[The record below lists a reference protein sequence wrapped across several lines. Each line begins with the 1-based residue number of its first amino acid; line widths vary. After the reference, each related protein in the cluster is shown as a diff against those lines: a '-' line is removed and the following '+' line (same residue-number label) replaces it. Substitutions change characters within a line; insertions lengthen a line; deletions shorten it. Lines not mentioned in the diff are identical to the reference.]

1 MGFTYF
7 VIGVIAVLLG
17 YYIWAIKQ
25 EASPKSNFLSEKSE
39 EEVEYE
45 FSTPIRVS
53 EEYITGRKT
62 DVKEQQG
69 NEVEAQQTSNAPR
82 EEARRVSLPQEEVG
96 FTNFID
102 LSKAKQY
109 GNALASLVEDVL
121 SPSVS
126 SNSSSEVEF
135 YHLTNLRDHMIA
147 GRQMFSDIQIA

>member
-1 MGFTYF
+1 MGFSYF
-7 VIGVIAVLLG
+7 VITILVLLLG
-17 YYIWAIKQ
+17 YYVWAIKQ

-45 FSTPIRVS
+45 FSAPIRVS
-53 EEYITGRKT
+53 EEYITGGLQK
-62 DVKEQQG
+62 VEQEG
-69 NEVEAQQTSNAPR
+69 NEVEAQQTPIAPR
-82 EEARRVSLPQEEVG
+82 EENRLVSLPQEEVE
-96 FTNFID
+96 FTHFID

-135 YHLTNLRDHMIA
+135 FHLTNLRDHMIA
-147 GRQMFSDIQIA
+147 GRQMFSDLQIA

>member
-1 MGFTYF
+1 MGFSYF
-7 VIGVIAVLLG
+7 VITILVLLLG
-17 YYIWAIKQ
+17 YYVWAIKQ

-45 FSTPIRVS
+45 FSAPIRVS
-53 EEYITGRKT
+53 EEYITGGLQK
-62 DVKEQQG
+62 VEQEG
-69 NEVEAQQTSNAPR
+69 NEVEAQQTPIAPR
-82 EEARRVSLPQEEVG
+82 EENRLVSLPQEEVE
-96 FTNFID
+96 FTHFID

-135 YHLTNLRDHMIA
+135 FHLTNLHDHMIA
-147 GRQMFSDIQIA
+147 GRQMFSDLQIA